1 MKDLFGK
8 AILDYQT
15 QNSPENLFT
24 ETNISEEDEMDVA
37 YLFRTFAEMPKIE
50 QTALKLSGGKVLD
63 VGCGAGSHSLYL
75 QNERNLNVTPIDIS
89 ESAIKACQLRGLAS
103 AKVQNVLDLDI
114 TEKFDTILLLM
125 NGIGLAGTLD
135 GLRKFLQH
143 AASLLKPGGQ
153 LIFDSSDVA
162 YVYKNHF
169 PDLKNYY
176 GEIAYRYQYK
186 GKKTDWFNWLYIDR
200 YTLSS
205 LAASEAWREEFIT
218 EDENGQYSRTGR
230 WYARAVS
237 TANYGDEYCS
247 MQPLR

>member
-1 MKDLFGK
+1 MSEPLGQAIADYYYKNKPAKLWIHNQYGPKEEMPVAAYFRNAQQMPPLEHAALQLCRGR
-8 AILDYQT
+8 ILD
-15 QNSPENLFT
+15 
-24 ETNISEEDEMDVA
+24 IGA
-37 YLFRTFAEMPKIE
+37 
-50 QTALKLSGGKVLD
+50 
-63 VGCGAGSHSLYL
+63 GAGSHALCL
-75 QNERNLNVTPIDIS
+75 QDQARNITALEIS
-89 ESAIKACQLRGLAS
+89 AQSCDVMKQRG
-103 AKVQNVLDLDI
+103 VQNIVQQDI
-114 TEKFDTILLLM
+114 FHYTAEPYDTLLLLM

-135 GLRKFLQH
+135 GLRKFLQQ
-143 AASLLKPGGQ
+143 ATRLLKPGGQ

-218 EDENGQYSRTGR
+218 EDENGQYLVRLQKI
-230 WYARAVS
+230 V
-237 TANYGDEYCS
+237 
-247 MQPLR
+247 